1 MPQTHPQDLS
11 LYFHIPFCT
20 QKCDYC
26 HFYVLPEKDLFKQQL
41 MTGLQLEWE
50 RVKPLTQ
57 GHRIV
62 SIYFGGGT
70 PSLLGVDAIAKILS
84 WIEGSC
90 HVLPAAEI
98 TLEANPENISLPLI
112 KGYANAG
119 INRLSLG
126 IQSFDPQLL
135 KILHRSHTAEKAL
148 QAVDEIASAGIKNIS
163 IDLMYDIPHQTLD
176 QWQHTLD
183 LAVQLPITHLSFYN
197 LTIEPYTKFYKK
209 KQDLERVVPDAET
222 SLKML
227 TQGIQHLEA
236 HGLKRYEISAFAR
249 GNYQSQHNLGYWTA
263 RPFFGLG
270 PSAFSYWEGSRY
282 RNIAH
287 LGKYLTALQSD
298 KSPVDFEEKLDDDA
312 HVRELLAVE
321 LRLMQ
326 GVDLFTFEKRHG
338 TLSLSIL
345 AVMQRLIQEG
355 FLQQSAQRFC
365 LSELGK
371 NFYDSVAAEI
381 ISESC

>member
-1 MPQTHPQDLS
+1 MSQTPALS

-26 HFYVLPEKDLFKQQL
+26 HFYVLPDKDPFKQQL
-41 MTGLQLEWE
+41 MAGLQLEWQ
-50 RVKPLTQ
+50 RLKPLMKGYQ
-57 GHRIV
+57 IV

-70 PSLLGVDAIAKILS
+70 PSVLGVEAIAKILS
-84 WIEGSC
+84 WIEDSC
-90 HVLPAAEI
+90 DLLHSAEI

-119 INRLSLG
+119 VNRISLG
-126 IQSFDPQLL
+126 IQTFDPQLL

-148 QAVDEIASAGIKNIS
+148 KAVDEIASAGIKNIS
-163 IDLMYDIPHQTLD
+163 IDLMYDIPHQTLE

-209 KQDLERVVPDAET
+209 KQALEQVVPDGET

-236 HGLKRYEISAFAR
+236 YGLKRYEISAFAK
-249 GNYQSQHNLGYWTA
+249 GDKQSQHNLGYWTA

-287 LGKYLTALQSD
+287 LGKYLAFLQKGD
-298 KSPVDFEEKLDDDA
+298 SPVDFHEKLDDEA
-312 HVRELLAVE
+312 HLRELLAVE

-326 GVDLFTFEKRHG
+326 GVDLGYFQKRHG
-338 TLSLSIL
+338 QLSPSIQ
-345 AVMQRLIQEG
+345 AVMQRLTQEG
-355 FLQQSAQRFC
+355 FLKQDMHCFC
-365 LSELGK
+365 LSEQGK
-371 NFYDSVAAEI
+371 NFYDSVASEL